1 MFGEFLNIVFKS
13 IKLDRS
19 LYKDNK
25 NFGEAAIYFA
35 GLIMI
40 LDGVAGAVAANTVVK
55 TAIGVS
61 GLTAIITWFV
71 WAILIYVI
79 GVKLFPDKDTKIPF
93 KKVLTAVGF
102 AHAPGLIRF
111 FAVTP
116 ELMIPIIFLTQFWI
130 FAGLIISTKQILN
143 LKSNMIWPFFN
154 VFSSKNNSG
163 LLFVTLINF
172 NKSLTNIDL
181 VTISKL
187 DEIILF
193 LSNDT
198 SETSDFIY
206 SKDRGL
212 FEKNIVAPTVLAF
225 ILKLNGSIVNLIFF
239 KSNSK
244 FLLVWIILFFIWLLN
259 LSVSIPMVL
268 K

>member
-143 LKSNMIWPFFN
+143 LKSNM
-154 VFSSKNNSG
+154 
-163 LLFVTLINF
+163 
-172 NKSLTNIDL
+172 KSFGI
-181 VTISKL
+181 V
-187 DEIILF
+187 F
-193 LSNDT
+193 LS
-198 SETSDFIY
+198 FLI
-206 SKDRGL
+206 
-212 FEKNIVAPTVLAF
+212 IVFL
-225 ILKLNGSIVNLIFF
+225 SISFVMSRMDALPI
-239 KSNSK
+239 SQ
-244 FLLVWIILFFIWLLN
+244 
-259 LSVSIPMVL
+259 VS
-268 K
+268 